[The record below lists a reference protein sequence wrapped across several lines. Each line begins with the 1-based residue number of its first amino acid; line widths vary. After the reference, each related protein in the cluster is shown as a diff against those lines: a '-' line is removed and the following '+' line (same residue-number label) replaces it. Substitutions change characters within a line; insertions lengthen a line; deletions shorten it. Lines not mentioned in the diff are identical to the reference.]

1 MQMEFGAI
9 LAGKA
14 RRPGK
19 EDCQATVDDLA
30 FAACAV
36 SPAQLCARQ
45 APCRQP
51 PRTTARDRGPE
62 IRMTATPDGGLPLDS
77 AKIVSGNCICAGLP
91 IALTSCPTTGRDGR
105 VPLPQAN
112 LLSEETSPYL
122 RQHKDNPVHWRP
134 WSEATLAEA
143 RELDR
148 PILLSV
154 GYAACHWCHVM
165 AHECF
170 EDAEVAGLMNRLYV
184 NIKVDREE
192 RPDIDQIFMAALSA
206 TGEQGGW
213 PLTMFLTPDAKPF
226 WGGTYFPKKSRYGRP
241 GFMQVLESIDRAW
254 RDRRGELADSAQTL
268 KNHVESTLSA
278 RASVTEQT
286 ARANLPALASGIHSM
301 IDQQRGGL
309 RGAPKFPNAPFMQT
323 LWLSWLE
330 TGDTA
335 HRDAVL
341 LSLRHMLNGG
351 IYDHIGGGLCRYS
364 TDAEWLVPHFEKM
377 LYDNAMLIRL
387 ANWAFARNRRATVSR
402 PNRNHDRLAAARDAR
417 RRRRLRREP
426 RRRQRRRGGLL
437 LHVGPC
443 RHRSR
448 PGQRCA
454 CLLRRLRAGSAAW
467 LGRQA
472 DRPRNADAARSNPPR
487 SDPCSPS
494 SLPRVKNACVPAATT
509 RCWPTGTAWR
519 LPRSPKPRVTLTA
532 PTGWRPHKP
541 PTVSLPNQRMP
552 TGGCRTRSSATANSS
567 RRCRPTMPR
576 WPMPRSPSTR
586 RRPTPAYLADAV
598 SYLQALDRWY
608 IDEDNAGH
616 YLTASDS
623 RDVPLRIRGDVDEAI
638 PSATSQIIEAFARTA
653 TATGRLD
660 LLDRA
665 WTIAR
670 AATGRIRNQAYGQAG
685 IVNACT
691 ILEGSRKL
699 VVVDD
704 QNKPVLSA
712 VATRRPDPR
721 RVDIALP
728 LGAQPVELPGS
739 VHVDT
744 EQTGG
749 LALPRPI
756 MPAADRRS
764 ERTGKRASIVEA
776 PGTRLRYSSNRRN
789 RRWSW
794 SASACR

>member
-1 MQMEFGAI
+1 
-9 LAGKA
+9 
-14 RRPGK
+14 
-19 EDCQATVDDLA
+19 
-30 FAACAV
+30 
-36 SPAQLCARQ
+36 
-45 APCRQP
+45 
-51 PRTTARDRGPE
+51 
-62 IRMTATPDGGLPLDS
+62 
-77 AKIVSGNCICAGLP
+77 
-91 IALTSCPTTGRDGR
+91 

-170 EDAEVAGLMNRLYV
+170 EDTEVAGLMNRLYV

-226 WGGTYFPKKSRYGRP
+226 WGGTYFPKESRYGRP
-241 GFMQVLESIDRAW
+241 GFMQVLASIDRAW
-254 RDRRGELADSAQTL
+254 RDKRGELADSAQTL

-286 ARANLPALASGIHSM
+286 ARANLPVLANGIHSM

-309 RGAPKFPNAPFMQT
+309 RGAPKFPNAPFIQT

-330 TGDTA
+330 AADNA
-335 HRDAVL
+335 HRDAAL

-387 ANWAFARNRRATVSR
+387 ANWAFAQTGERLFRDRIETTVGWLLREMRVDGGGFAASLDADSDGEEGSYYTWDTADIEAVLANAA
-402 PNRNHDRLAAARDAR
+402 PAFFAAYELAAPHGWEGKPIVSANGDGGPLEPSANGPLLARLFAAREQRVRPARDDKVLADWN
-417 RRRRLRREP
+417 
-426 RRRQRRRGGLL
+426 GLAITAMAEAS
-437 LHVGPC
+437 
-443 RHRSR
+443 RH
-448 PGQRCA
+448 
-454 CLLRRLRAGSAAW
+454 L
-467 LGRQA
+467 
-472 DRPRNADAARSNPPR
+472 DRPDWLEAAQGAYRFVSESENAD
-487 SDPCSPS
+487 
-494 SLPRVKNACVPAATT
+494 
-509 RCWPTGTAWR
+509 GR
-519 LPRSPKPRVTLTA
+519 LPHSILGDRKLFPAMSSDYAAMTNAAIALFEVTTDA
-532 PTGWRPHKP
+532 
-541 PTVSLPNQRMP
+541 
-552 TGGCRTRSSATANSS
+552 
-567 RRCRPTMPR
+567 
-576 WPMPRSPSTR
+576 
-586 RRPTPAYLADAV
+586 AYLADAE

-608 IDEDNAGH
+608 VDEGNAGH

-623 RDVPLRIRGDVDEAI
+623 SDVPLRIRGDVDEAI

-670 AATGRIRNQAYGQAG
+670 AATGRIRDPAYGQAG

-691 ILEGSRKL
+691 VLEASRKL

-704 QNKPVLSA
+704 RNEPVLA
-712 VATRRPDPR
+712 AIARHHPDPR
-721 RVDIALP
+721 RVDIDLA
-728 LGAQPVELPGS
+728 LGAPPVELPGS
-739 VHVDT
+739 VYVDT
-744 EQTGG
+744 SRRAAWLCLGQSCLPPIADPTD
-749 LALPRPI
+749 LDNAL
-756 MPAADRRS
+756 RS
-764 ERTGKRASIVEA
+764 
-776 PGTRLRYSSNRRN
+776 
-789 RRWSW
+789 
-794 SASACR
+794 

>member
-1 MQMEFGAI
+1 M
-9 LAGKA
+9 
-14 RRPGK
+14 
-19 EDCQATVDDLA
+19 
-30 FAACAV
+30 
-36 SPAQLCARQ
+36 
-45 APCRQP
+45 
-51 PRTTARDRGPE
+51 
-62 IRMTATPDGGLPLDS
+62 
-77 AKIVSGNCICAGLP
+77 
-91 IALTSCPTTGRDGR
+91 
-105 VPLPQAN
+105 PLPQAN

-170 EDAEVAGLMNRLYV
+170 EDAEVADLMNRLYV

-226 WGGTYFPKKSRYGRP
+226 WGGTYFPKESRYGRP

-286 ARANLPALASGIHSM
+286 ARANLPALASGVHSM

-323 LWLSWLE
+323 LWLSGLE
-330 TGDTA
+330 AGDTT
-335 HRDAVL
+335 HRDDVL

-377 LYDNAMLIRL
+377 LYVNAMLIRL
-387 ANWAFARNRRATVSR
+387 ANWAFAETGEPLFRDRIETTIGWLLREMRVEGGGFAASLDADSDGEEGSYYTWDPADIEAVLASDAPAFFAAYALASPHGWEGKPILRVDADGGSIDPATAG
-402 PNRNHDRLAAARDAR
+402 PLLARLFAAREKR
-417 RRRRLRREP
+417 
-426 RRRQRRRGGLL
+426 
-437 LHVGPC
+437 V
-443 RHRSR
+443 R
-448 PGQRCA
+448 PGRDDKVLA
-454 CLLRRLRAGSAAW
+454 DWNGLAVAAIAEASRH
-467 LGRQA
+467 LGRQDWLQAAQEAYRFVAESKSA
-472 DRPRNADAARSNPPR
+472 DGRLPHSILGDRRLFPAMSSDYAAMTNAAVALYEATTDAAYIADAA
-487 SDPCSPS
+487 
-494 SLPRVKNACVPAATT
+494 
-509 RCWPTGTAWR
+509 
-519 LPRSPKPRVTLTA
+519 
-532 PTGWRPHKP
+532 
-541 PTVSLPNQRMP
+541 
-552 TGGCRTRSSATANSS
+552 
-567 RRCRPTMPR
+567 
-576 WPMPRSPSTR
+576 
-586 RRPTPAYLADAV
+586 
-598 SYLQALDRWY
+598 SYLQVLDHWY
-608 IDEDNAGH
+608 VDEDNAGH

-653 TATGRLD
+653 TVTGRLD

-670 AATGRIRNQAYGQAG
+670 AATGRIRSQAYGQAG
-685 IVNACT
+685 VVNACT
-691 ILEGSRKL
+691 VLESSRKL

-704 QNKPVLSA
+704 QSKPALSA
-712 VATRRPDPR
+712 VATGRPDPR
-721 RVDIALP
+721 RIDISLP
-728 LGAQPVELPGS
+728 LGAPPVELPGG

-744 EQTGG
+744 SRQAAWLCLGQSCLPPISDPSELET
-749 LALPRPI
+749 AL
-756 MPAADRRS
+756 RS
-764 ERTGKRASIVEA
+764 
-776 PGTRLRYSSNRRN
+776 
-789 RRWSW
+789 
-794 SASACR
+794 